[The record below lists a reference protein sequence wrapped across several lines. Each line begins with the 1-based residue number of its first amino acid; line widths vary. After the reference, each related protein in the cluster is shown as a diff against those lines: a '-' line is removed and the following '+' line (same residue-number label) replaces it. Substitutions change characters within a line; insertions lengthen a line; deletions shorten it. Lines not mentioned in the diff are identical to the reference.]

1 MPQPVDSI
9 IMYDSTTD
17 IEAIRKS
24 YQQEQYK
31 ILNSS
36 PVTHLSP
43 DDYQA
48 LKIAEAIDRL
58 LVLPPHT

>member
-1 MPQPVDSI
+1 
-9 IMYDSTTD
+9 MYDSTTD

-48 LKIAEAIDRL
+48 LKIAEALDRL